1 MDEYDCLKLENQLC
15 FPLYVASKYVVRSY
29 TPILEE
35 FDLTYTQYIAM
46 MAMWERQSLSMNEL
60 GKILYLDSGT
70 LTPLVNKLIKK
81 GYLQKQ
87 IDLNDK
93 RMISITLTEKGANLK
108 REMKQVPSKV
118 AKCINVDKEEAQALR
133 RYLDKIITSYEE

>member
-1 MDEYDCLKLENQLC
+1 MEEFDCLKLENQLC
-15 FPLYVASKYVVRSY
+15 FPLYVASKYLVRSY

-46 MAMWERQSLSMNEL
+46 MAMWEHKLLSMNEL

-87 IDLNDK
+87 TDPNDK
-93 RMISITLTEKGANLK
+93 RMISITLTEKGSSLK
-108 REMKQVPSKV
+108 QEMKQVPGKV
-118 AKCINVDKEEAQALR
+118 AKCICMDQEEAQALR
-133 RYLDKIITSYEE
+133 KYLDKIIASYEE

>member
-1 MDEYDCLKLENQLC
+1 MEEFDCLKLENQLC

-46 MAMWERQSLSMNEL
+46 MAMWEHKSLSMNEL

-87 IDLNDK
+87 TDPNDK
-93 RMISITLTEKGANLK
+93 RMISITLTEKGSSLK
-108 REMKQVPSKV
+108 QEMKQVPGKV
-118 AKCINVDKEEAQALR
+118 AKCICMDKEEAQALR
-133 RYLDKIITSYEE
+133 KYLDKIIASYEE